1 MTMDLGGTILERG
14 VSVSSWSELLDRAE
28 PEEHVV
34 QLYGG
39 DDKLL
44 ARNVSRY
51 LAEGFRKGDGMVLIA
66 TGEHA
71 DLILRHLNEEAVGV
85 SQALDDRQ
93 LVVLDAR
100 ATLNQFLVNGTPD
113 QSLFKDVVGSVI
125 QDVRTRSLSGR
136 LRAFGEMVGLL
147 WVEGRQPAA
156 IRVEEYWNELLAGSQ
171 CSLFCAYPID
181 IFDSDSPTN
190 GLEAVLGAHTHAY
203 AGPKT
208 MLSGPRAA
216 R

>member
-1 MTMDLGGTILERG
+1 MT
-14 VSVSSWSELLDRAE
+14 SWSELLDRAD

-39 DDKLL
+39 DDQLL

-51 LAEGFRKGDGMVLIA
+51 LAEGLRKGDGLVLIA
-66 TGEHA
+66 TGQHA
-71 DLILRHLNEEAVGV
+71 DLILRQLNEECVGV
-85 SQALDDRQ
+85 SQALDDRRF
-93 LVVLDAR
+93 VVLDAR
-100 ATLNQFLVNGTPD
+100 ATLNQFLLNGTPD
-113 QSLFKDVVGSVI
+113 QSLFRDVVGTVLH
-125 QDVRTRSLSGR
+125 DVQNRSLSGR

-147 WVEGRQPAA
+147 WMEGQQPAA
-156 IRVEEYWNELLAGSQ
+156 IRLEEYWNELLSGSQ

-181 IFDSDSPTN
+181 IFDSASPTE
-190 GLEAVLGAHTHAY
+190 GLQSVLGAHTHAY

-216 R
+216 L